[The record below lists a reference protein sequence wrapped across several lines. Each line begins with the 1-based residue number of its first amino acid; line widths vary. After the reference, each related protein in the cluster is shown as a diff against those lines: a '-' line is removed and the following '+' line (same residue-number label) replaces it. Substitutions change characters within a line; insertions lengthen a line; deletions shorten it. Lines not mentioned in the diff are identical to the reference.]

1 MILEDLLVT
10 TTNKLK
16 STNLFND
23 RVNLEALHYWL
34 LNIYNVTSLFF
45 VTEKDKGPTL

>member
-23 RVNLEALHYWL
+23 RVNLEALHWL
-34 LNIYNVTSLFF
+34 LNIYNMTSLFF
-45 VTEKDKGPTL
+45 VTEKDRGPTL